1 MTSIEFTTLG
11 TPLFKNSSHNKASA
25 SYNCTCLWCLS
36 KSMGYAQLPDD
47 LPFFTLHNASSK
59 AYLSTS
65 NHGAPTAHWC
75 IASPCQL
82 LCTFLKCNIN
92 LSSSISGASRGYFN
106 KAQNCLGKFRHRC
119 GKLATKSYCALH
131 NNYRYCCIVSC
142 HSSPLPCNRLIVYTL
157 FLAALQS
164 TLNHGCLTLLAK
176 FGLRLCLTLA
186 PACCALCYYRDPVIF
201 ATAQSCS
208 QPQPTKCC
216 SKTANN

>member
-11 TPLFKNSSHNKASA
+11 TLRFKNSSHNKASA

-106 KAQNCLGKFRHRC
+106 KAQNCLGKFKRRC
-119 GKLATKSYCALH
+119 GKLDTKPCRTLC
-131 NNYRYCCIVSC
+131 NVYRYYNIACR
-142 HSSPLPCNRLIVYTL
+142 HSSPLPCNHLML
-157 FLAALQS
+157 
-164 TLNHGCLTLLAK
+164 
-176 FGLRLCLTLA
+176 
-186 PACCALCYYRDPVIF
+186 
-201 ATAQSCS
+201 
-208 QPQPTKCC
+208 
-216 SKTANN
+216 